1 MTKEEMAFD
10 VANRYLHGG
19 DREKEIIL
27 SCFPGPERDVFL
39 RFVGLYKMF
48 CNQKYY
54 DAVKGA
60 VCARIMKE
68 VYGNEKADD
77 QCPSGSL
84 QRG

>member
-1 MTKEEMAFD
+1 MTDQDMAFD

-19 DREKEIIL
+19 QLEQETIL
-27 SCFPGPERDVFL
+27 SCFPGPERNVFL

-48 CNQKYY
+48 CDQKYY

-68 VYGNEKADD
+68 IYGE
-77 QCPSGSL
+77 
-84 QRG
+84 